1 MPAPVRAEI
10 PRAEIPRAE
19 IARADLV
26 RAAQELAPEISAQAD
41 EIERAGRLP
50 DTIADRF
57 AAAGLYSL
65 YLPANGGGPEC
76 DPISAMT
83 AIEVLARADA
93 SAGWCAHVSSA
104 NAWALATLH
113 PDTLAAMSTAAEG
126 RWSMSGSAR
135 PLGRARPVPGGYQVS
150 GRWDF
155 ASNCLHASWYSGTC
169 VVEQA
174 NGKVRNRTLI
184 MPITDGTIIDT
195 WQVTGMRG
203 TGSHDFE
210 VTDVFVPDERVGIG
224 RNLAHQQ
231 GPLYRPRLTM
241 VVTWALTA
249 AVALGNARGAL
260 DTFRELANQTTAER
274 TEVPLRDRGEVQ
286 QAVGRAEAMI
296 SAARS
301 YCYHGVADAWHA
313 MSLPDASDTAN
324 PADPADP
331 ANPAELDRLVLDARL
346 SIPHA
351 MHTAVAAIDLLFSAG
366 GTRSIYHRNHLERR
380 FRDAHTALRHVAGS
394 TQHFIAG
401 GRLSLG
407 VPVGAPFW

>member
-1 MPAPVRAEI
+1 MRSTIGPGI
-10 PRAEIPRAE
+10 L
-19 IARADLV
+19 RADIV
-26 RAAQELAPEISAQAD
+26 RAAEEWAPVVATCAD

-50 DTIADRF
+50 EDIARGF
-57 AAAGLYSL
+57 AAAGLSSL

-83 AIEVLARADA
+83 AIELLARADA

-104 NAWALATLH
+104 NAWAMATLH
-113 PDTLAAMSTAAEG
+113 PDTLTAMGEATG
-126 RWSMSGSAR
+126 GVWSMSGSAR
-135 PLGRARPVPGGYQVS
+135 PLGRAQPVPGGYRVN

-155 ASNCLHASWYSGTC
+155 ASNCQHATWYSGTC
-169 VVEQA
+169 MVEQA
-174 NGKVRNRTLI
+174 NGKVRNRTLF
-184 MPITDGTIIDT
+184 MPIADGEIIDT

-210 VTDVFVPDERVGIG
+210 VTDLFVPEERVGIG
-224 RNLAHQQ
+224 RNLAYQH

-260 DTFRELANQTTAER
+260 DTFSEMANQTTAEKA
-274 TEVPLRDRGEVQ
+274 EVALRDRGEVQ

-301 YCYHGVADAWHA
+301 YCYHSVAAAWDAIVQ
-313 MSLPDASDTAN
+313 PETADQA
-324 PADPADP
+324 ADPG
-331 ANPAELDRLVLDARL
+331 ELDRLVLDARL

-351 MHTAVAAIDLLFSAG
+351 MHTAVAAIDLLFGAG

-394 TQHFIAG
+394 TQHFIAA